1 MSLTIRQLWNG
12 HLAPVRYSG
21 AESPEIKEV
30 LEAIDL
36 HLDALQ
42 EDFSE
47 KEKLLLELY
56 RSCVNDYIALCCEQA
71 FCDGYS
77 MGTRLT
83 AEALMGSRKDR
94 DYKSF

>member
-30 LEAIDL
+30 LAAIDL

-47 KEKLLLELY
+47 KEKLLLEQY
-56 RSCVNDYIALCCEQA
+56 RSSVNDYIALCCEQA